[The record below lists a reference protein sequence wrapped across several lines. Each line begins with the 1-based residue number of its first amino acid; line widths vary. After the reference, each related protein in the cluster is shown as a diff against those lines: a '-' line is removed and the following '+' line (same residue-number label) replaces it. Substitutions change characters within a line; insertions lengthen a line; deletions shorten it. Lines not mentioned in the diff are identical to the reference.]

1 MSIDLLR
8 LSDTYDMNLTL
19 IIFSPAGGEGF
30 WGTLNRLILNLA
42 KNNNPYFVISIAW
55 IVVRI
60 LAHFDIAASM
70 SQCRR
75 EQECQHL
82 QNLQEAQDVLQQAQ
96 DEQ

>member
-1 MSIDLLR
+1 MSIALLR
-8 LSDTYDMNLTL
+8 ALSGFYEFHFP
-19 IIFSPAGGEGF
+19 IFFSPATGEGF